1 MSFPT
6 HILDAHPGYHI
17 TEQPLTGYHHNDPYH
32 PERWTTL
39 PDVFRHQGDPYDIPV
54 DDSPPSDLAFHT
66 QGDPGPP
73 RSTHHLPLATST
85 DSLSPAAL
93 FLSAFS
99 PPTSH
104 TRLPDDEG
112 ESVAGYVLGP
122 VIGYGS
128 FSTIRRASSP
138 SGGIVAIKIVKHSEL
153 QRQNNPDLAR
163 KRLNHETRVW
173 SSLSHEHIL
182 PLFTFEHTAYAD
194 FFVTLFCPAG
204 SLFDILKRQG
214 TPGLPHDDVGMM
226 FRQVVRGVRY
236 LHQVADYVHCD
247 IKLENVLVDEM
258 GVCRIGDFGL
268 ARKIGEPDEDDAFD
282 PAAVHRHRST
292 ISYSRRKVKDSLPSH
307 ATIVRHH
314 ARRHRTST
322 PLGDGPQVPVHPAHA
337 FPAGSLPYVAP
348 ELLSPTQGRHVRAHP
363 AQDMWAL
370 GVLLYVLLT
379 GRLPFSDPFEPRLT
393 MKILHGAFDMPE
405 GIGRGAERVL
415 RGCLERSVTRRWTIS
430 MVDDAAWGIG
440 WGDEMDDE
448 PTSTALS
455 LSSRRR
461 CDIVEEYEFTD
472 YQLSRSREHSRL
484 SRSPRHR
491 QVEVQQECDDEEAE
505 VQRDDDHNHV
515 THRTYGS
522 RSRSRRSLSC
532 VSTATSATS
541 TSSLSTRSASRSV
554 SRPPRLQLLSP
565 DSALHELSQSVFSN
579 GSTSSPVIGRVPG
592 LELDR
597 SVRLSHGS
605 ALFGEEERGRR
616 MVCKNGRKGAC
627 GPLPQ
632 GLLDTQSANAGE
644 DGDAV
649 EDILGLGLGLGMA
662 DAPVRGV
669 MSMQCRPAIEELRL
683 IAGAGARGT
692 ATNTAKSGKRSDSA
706 PPRSP
711 SSSHI
716 SVGMDN
722 RPGTRLPLDEST
734 LVQGPSQDK
743 RTSRCEFRFL
753 REPSVAPIPIPR
765 SGSGRSRSVGYG
777 YGRG

>member
-1 MSFPT
+1 MSFST
-6 HILDAHPGYHI
+6 QFLGAHPGYHI
-17 TEQPLTGYHHNDPYH
+17 TEQPPTDHHDSDPR
-32 PERWTTL
+32 PSERWTTL

-54 DDSPPSDLAFHT
+54 DHSLPSDLTFHS
-66 QGDPGPP
+66 QDDPELL
-73 RSTHHLPLATST
+73 LPATSSE
-85 DSLSPAAL
+85 SLSPAAL

-99 PPTSH
+99 PPISH
-104 TRLPDDEG
+104 SRLPDDEG

-122 VIGYGS
+122 AIGYGS

-153 QRQNNPDLAR
+153 QRQNNPELAR

-182 PLFTFEHTAYAD
+182 PLFSFEHTSYAD
-194 FFVTLFCPAG
+194 FFVTLYCPAG

-214 TPGLPHDDVGMM
+214 SPGLPHDDVGMM

-236 LHQVADYVHCD
+236 LHQVAGYVHCD
-247 IKLENVLVDEM
+247 IKLENILVDEM

-268 ARKIGEPDEDDAFD
+268 ARKIGEPDDDDTSD

-292 ISYSRRKVKDSLPSH
+292 ISHSRRKIKDALPSH
-307 ATIVRHH
+307 ATITRLH

-322 PLGDGPQVPVHPAHA
+322 PLGDEQQVPVHPAHA

-348 ELLSPTQGRHVRAHP
+348 ELLSPTQGRHIRAHP

-393 MKILHGAFDMPE
+393 MKILRGAFEMPD

-415 RGCLERSVTRRWTIS
+415 RGCLERSVPRRWTIS

-440 WGDEMDDE
+440 WGDDVDDGE
-448 PTSTALS
+448 TPAMLPSY
-455 LSSRRR
+455 RR
-461 CDIVEEYEFTD
+461 CDLVEEYELAD
-472 YQLSRSREHSRL
+472 YQSSRSRGHSRL
-484 SRSPRHR
+484 SRPSCHGEVD
-491 QVEVQQECDDEEAE
+491 VERGYDDEEAE
-505 VQRDDDHNHV
+505 VQHGDDCDHV
-515 THRTYGS
+515 TRRPSRS
-522 RSRSRRSLSC
+522 RSRSRRSLSRI
-532 VSTATSATS
+532 STATSAST
-541 TSSLSTRSASRSV
+541 TSSLSTRSASRSI

-579 GSTSSPVIGRVPG
+579 GSTSSPLIGRIPGIPG

-597 SVRLSHGS
+597 SVRVSHRG
-605 ALFGEEERGRR
+605 ALFEEERGRR
-616 MVCKNGRKGAC
+616 MACKSGRRGVCGT
-627 GPLPQ
+627 PPHE
-632 GLLDTQSANAGE
+632 LLGTRSVNVGE
-644 DGDAV
+644 DGDTV
-649 EDILGLGLGLGMA
+649 EDMLGLGLEVE
-662 DAPVRGV
+662 DVPVRGV
-669 MSMQCRPAIEELRL
+669 MSMQDTPAIEKLRL
-683 IAGAGARGT
+683 IVSGAGALDT
-692 ATNTAKSGKRSDSA
+692 AMTTVKSGKRSDSA

-711 SSSHI
+711 TSTHI
-716 SVGMDN
+716 SVAIGK
-722 RPGTRLPLDEST
+722 RAGRASEGTRSALDVPVHVHE
-734 LVQGPSQDK
+734 QRQDEH
-743 RTSRCEFRFL
+743 TSRSEFRFL

-765 SGSGRSRSVGYG
+765 SGGGRSRSVGYG